1 MPTFPAN
8 KARRLPNSPSAKPSP
23 LGSQLLAVCL
33 TFFAFTTII
42 GWYYFGESN
51 IRFLFRGKHLGIYR
65 ALVLVAIVLGTLGKV
80 DLVWSM
86 SDMFNGF
93 MVLPNLIAL
102 FLLRKEIRAVYD
114 DYLAQTQSR
123 QRV

>member
-1 MPTFPAN
+1 
-8 KARRLPNSPSAKPSP
+8 
-23 LGSQLLAVCL
+23 
-33 TFFAFTTII
+33 
-42 GWYYFGESN
+42 
-51 IRFLFRGKHLGIYR
+51 
-65 ALVLVAIVLGTLGKV
+65 LGKV

-114 DYLAQTQSR
+114 DYLAQTKAGKELTYNYEFHEFHDKNPD
-123 QRV
+123 